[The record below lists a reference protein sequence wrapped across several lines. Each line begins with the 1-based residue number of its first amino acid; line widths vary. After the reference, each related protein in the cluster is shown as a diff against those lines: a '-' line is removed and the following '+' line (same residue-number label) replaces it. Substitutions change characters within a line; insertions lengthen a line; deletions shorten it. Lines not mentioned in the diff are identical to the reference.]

1 MKQYYAVGLM
11 SGTSLDGCDAALCK
25 FTHNDQEWSF
35 EIIDAKTYNYDN
47 HLQRQLHILNRGSA
61 EEFAAADAFMAHFF
75 ADCVNDFLKENKLPI
90 LCIGSHGHTVFHKP
104 QLGYTTQIGNGAII
118 AAGTQQNVVCD
129 FRSMDVALGGQGAP
143 LVPVGDALLFGDN
156 DACLNLGGIA
166 NISYQQDNTRLAYDI
181 CHVNMVFNYF
191 ARKLGKQY
199 DSEGL
204 LARNGALNQ
213 SLLAELEQWNFYS
226 MPSPKSLGK
235 ETFDSHILPMIEKY
249 DINANDV
256 LHTWAI
262 HASQIISNEILKMK
276 QESPKIL
283 VTGGGAYNT
292 FFIEKINQMLTQK
305 LIIPSKEIIEYKE
318 ALVFAFL
325 GVLRMLGKVN
335 VWHSVT
341 GSAKNHSAGAVYRA
355 TNINQ

>member
-129 FRSMDVALGGQGAP
+129 FRSMDVALGGQGHHLFLWAMHSF
-143 LVPVGDALLFGDN
+143 LV
-156 DACLNLGGIA
+156 I
-166 NISYQQDNTRLAYDI
+166 TM
-181 CHVNMVFNYF
+181 HV
-191 ARKLGKQY
+191 
-199 DSEGL
+199 
-204 LARNGALNQ
+204 
-213 SLLAELEQWNFYS
+213 
-226 MPSPKSLGK
+226 
-235 ETFDSHILPMIEKY
+235 
-249 DINANDV
+249 
-256 LHTWAI
+256 
-262 HASQIISNEILKMK
+262 
-276 QESPKIL
+276 
-283 VTGGGAYNT
+283 
-292 FFIEKINQMLTQK
+292 
-305 LIIPSKEIIEYKE
+305 
-318 ALVFAFL
+318 
-325 GVLRMLGKVN
+325 
-335 VWHSVT
+335 
-341 GSAKNHSAGAVYRA
+341 
-355 TNINQ
+355 